1 MTHQIVY
8 ELEGEE
14 VVFPLEGDE
23 VVIGRDGDLDLVI
36 KRPSISRRHAR
47 LYRDGNAWR
56 IADEGSLNGTRVNDV
71 QQNDVLLRNGDRIML
86 HDFPLTFVD
95 TSAPRVSLTA
105 QLPESDPGT
114 GSHTVFQETVDFAAL
129 ASEPADPAHLQRL
142 LRVVTRVSEVVLA
155 SATLDETFANV
166 LDLVFEHLPV
176 QRGFIMLWDKDREN
190 LVPHCV
196 KHRIGAPKDGSD
208 IQFSRTIAEKVCRD
222 KVTVLTKDAQSDE
235 RFASGQ
241 SVFELDIRSA
251 MAAPLWNKDNVDG
264 LIYVD
269 TLTREAFDKFDLDL
283 LSALGN
289 HLAVAIERAR
299 LQDSVVKQQLVRRR
313 LERYHSPAVA
323 ERIARSSEG
332 GGEALMAEVREVTV
346 LFADVV
352 GFTTRC
358 EGMEPREVADLLNR
372 YFSEMAEM
380 IFKHDGTLDKFI
392 GDCLMAV
399 FGAPLA
405 SEDHAERAAAAAL
418 DMRLALDQL
427 NQPLPE
433 EERLRFRVGMH
444 SGSVVAGDI
453 GSVRRSDY
461 TVLGATV
468 NLASRLEA
476 TVAGP
481 GQIVLSEA
489 VNDLLDP
496 RFETRF
502 VGEHQP
508 KGTLRPIRCF
518 ELVGRRN
525 DGIERTQ
532 GSRG

>member
-1 MTHQIVY
+1 MTQQIVY
-8 ELEGEE
+8 TLDGREIA
-14 VVFPLEGDE
+14 FPLEGDE
-23 VVIGRDGDLDLVI
+23 VIIGRDSDLDLVI

-47 LYRDGNAWR
+47 LYRDGESWR

-71 QQNDVLLRNGDRIML
+71 QQDDALLHNGDRILL
-86 HDFPLTFVD
+86 HDFQLTFVD
-95 TSAPRVSLTA
+95 TSAPRVSLTGP
-105 QLPESDPGT
+105 LPDAYAGT
-114 GSHTVFQETVDFAAL
+114 GSHTVFQQTVDFAAL

-142 LRVVTRVSEVVLA
+142 LRVVTRASEVVLA

-176 QRGFIMLWDKDREN
+176 QRGFIMLWDEAREN
-190 LVPHCV
+190 LVPRCV
-196 KHRIGAPKDGSD
+196 KRRRGASD
-208 IQFSRTIAEKVCRD
+208 ECSEIRFSRTIAEKVCRE
-222 KVTVLTKDAQSDE
+222 KVTVLTKDAQRDE
-235 RFASGQ
+235 RFASGR
-241 SVFELDIRSA
+241 SVFELDIHSA

-323 ERIARSSEG
+323 EQIARSSQRS
-332 GGEALMAEVREVTV
+332 GEALLAEEREVTV

-358 EGMEPREVADLLNR
+358 EGMQPRQVAELLNR

-380 IFKHDGTLDKFI
+380 IFRHEGTLDKFI

-405 SEDHAERAAAAAL
+405 SSDHAERAAAAAL
-418 DMRLALDQL
+418 DMRMALDQL
-427 NQPLPE
+427 NEPLPAD
-433 EERLRFRVGMH
+433 ERLRFRVGMH
-444 SGSVVAGDI
+444 AGSVVAGDI
-453 GSVRRSDY
+453 GSIRRSDY

-468 NLASRLEA
+468 NLASRLES
-476 TVAGP
+476 VAAP

-489 VNDLLDP
+489 VNTLLGP
-496 RFETRF
+496 GFETRS

-508 KGTLRPIRCF
+508 KGTLRAVRCY
-518 ELVGRRN
+518 ELIGRNAPGDRSTR
-525 DGIERTQ
+525 DGPR
-532 GSRG
+532 